1 MTWDSSNLIK
11 VLQNGGVALIPTD
24 TIYGLVGDALNKD
37 TVLRIYDI
45 KKRAPEKPCIIL
57 IGDWSELKKFSI
69 DLSDEQKKVLEQGFE
84 NPTSVI
90 LDCNN
95 EKFEYLHRGTKTLA
109 FRVPIQNEFRDLLLK
124 TGSLIAPSA
133 NPEDLPPAQN
143 ILQAKKYFGDSV
155 NVYVDGGEI
164 MGKASR
170 IIKLHKDG
178 TTNIL
183 RA

>member
-1 MTWDSSNLIK
+1 M
-11 VLQNGGVALIPTD
+11 
-24 TIYGLVGDALNKD
+24 
-37 TVLRIYDI
+37 
-45 KKRAPEKPCIIL
+45 
-57 IGDWSELKKFSI
+57 
-69 DLSDEQKKVLEQGFE
+69 
-84 NPTSVI
+84 
-90 LDCNN
+90 
-95 EKFEYLHRGTKTLA
+95 
-109 FRVPIQNEFRDLLLK
+109 LLK
-124 TGSLIAPSA
+124 TGPLIAPSA